1 MAGKIIFGLNAV
13 REALASGR
21 YANRLYIAKESHAK
35 GANKLV
41 DTARAQSLP
50 VDYVPQAKLNT
61 LTGTQEHQGI
71 AAAISPVEYTT
82 LEACLETCPTRAT
95 LLLLDQVHHSRN
107 LGLMIRTATGAGATA
122 LILAARGGALLDETV
137 LRASAGTVLR
147 LPIVRCANLSQAIRK
162 LKSENFWV
170 YGLEP
175 QGGQNLFT
183 IDWPERCALVA
194 GNETS
199 GLRPGVRKACDAL
212 VTIPRESELDSLNV
226 ATATGIALFQARDG
240 RGRKEGS

>member
-1 MAGKIIFGLNAV
+1 MAGKIIYGLNPV

-35 GANKLV
+35 GVRKLV
-41 DTARAQSLP
+41 DTAREQSLP
-50 VDYVPQAKLNT
+50 VDFVPQAKLNT

-71 AAAISPVEYTT
+71 AAAISPVEYIT
-82 LEACLETCPTRAT
+82 LEACLETCPARAT

-107 LGLMIRTATGAGATA
+107 LGLMIRTAAGAGATA
-122 LILAARGGALLDETV
+122 VILAARGGALLDETV

-147 LPIVRCANLSQAIRK
+147 LPIVRCSNISQTIRK
-162 LKSENFWV
+162 LKDEDFWV

-175 QGGQNLFT
+175 HGGQNLFT
-183 IDWPERCALVA
+183 ADWPERCAFVA

-212 VTIPRESELDSLNV
+212 VTIPLESDLDSLNV
-226 ATATGIALFQARDG
+226 ATATGIALFQARERRDN
-240 RGRKEGS
+240 KEGR